1 MPRTATGLTPK
12 QRLFVD
18 AYLVSL
24 NASAAARQAGYRW
37 PQFQGQELLRKTTIQ
52 TAIQAKQAQLADANA
67 VTPERV
73 IQELALV
80 AFANMAD
87 YAVWDSAGVTLK
99 ASTTLTAAQTRV
111 VGEISQT
118 TSRDGGTVRFKL
130 HSKVAALADLGKH
143 LGLFPDKVQIE
154 IFSKLQ
160 QVRSLSDVELE
171 ALIAEAQT
179 YANAAR

>member
-1 MPRTATGLTPK
+1 MPRLTPK

-24 NASAAARQAGYRW
+24 NASEAARQAGYRS
-37 PQFQGQELLRKTTIQ
+37 PRLLGQQLLANPSLQ
-52 TAIQAKQAQLADANA
+52 SAIQARQAQLADANA

-87 YAVWDSAGVTLK
+87 YAAWDSAGVTLK
-99 ASTTLTAAQTRV
+99 ASTALTAAQTRV

-118 TSRDGGTVRFKL
+118 TSKDGGTVRFKL
-130 HSKVAALADLGKH
+130 HSKVAALAHLGKH

-154 IFSKLQ
+154 IFTRLQ
-160 QVRSLSDVELE
+160 HVRTMTDADLE
-171 ALIAEAQT
+171 ALIAEAQS